1 MRAARPVHESHVH
14 LVGAVLIAL
23 KPVARHLFDV
33 PAMNEAGLARGRERR
48 EGRRLAL
55 AKISEHQTQVLAR
68 RITRRSYLAREAR
81 IFGRHLDALPAAIE
95 FPAVVEAAHGV
106 ALHPA
111 EMKLGA
117 AVRAAVIE
125 DVRAAAL
132 AAVQR
137 VVLAHDADRLRV
149 PGREI
154 FAAMDGEPELAH
166 EAPAG
171 RARPRRGDV

>member
-1 MRAARPVHESHVH
+1 
-14 LVGAVLIAL
+14 
-23 KPVARHLFDV
+23 
-33 PAMNEAGLARGRERR
+33 
-48 EGRRLAL
+48 
-55 AKISEHQTQVLAR
+55 
-68 RITRRSYLAREAR
+68 
-81 IFGRHLDALPAAIE
+81 
-95 FPAVVEAAHGV
+95 
-106 ALHPA
+106 
-111 EMKLGA
+111 MKLGA

-132 AAVQR
+132 AAVER

-171 RARPRRGDV
+171 RARPRRGDVDQFLSFHAETVVQIPTRHQRAGGTPIAAIEIPNASEARMEKLQQWRQRQEGKMGYILLWALGVPIPVLFVIFLLRGCT